1 MRWQVVARLRGHLE
15 ELSLERLAALP
26 LLLLR
31 RLAKVHQILR
41 RISAGVAVAPPVAA
55 AVTAITVL
63 GGSLVI
69 VTLANVLR
77 RVQL

>member
-1 MRWQVVARLRGHLE
+1 VRWQVVARLRGHLE

-26 LLLLR
+26 FLLLR